1 MSNKR
6 IFIDRQFGSRAGGLI
21 TTILVLV
28 SLSAVL
34 AACGTDEGDD
44 GASTEESTGATNGLT
59 AGMQAEKEIIEN
71 AIQTYFSRT
80 GRSELDPREK
90 PGPIGPW
97 HVVPFKGDIKGIRLP
112 TRYHYAWDA
121 AGNITAVVDAP
132 AGEEE

>member
-6 IFIDRQFGSRAGGLI
+6 ISFDGRSGSRAGGLI
-21 TTILVLV
+21 ATIFVLI

-34 AACGTDEGDD
+34 AACGTDD
-44 GASTEESTGATNGLT
+44 GAATEESTGAANGLT
-59 AGMQAEKEIIEN
+59 AEMQAEKEIIEN

-80 GRSELDPREK
+80 GRSEIEPREK
-90 PGPIGPW
+90 AGPIGPW

-121 AGNITAVVDAP
+121 AGNITAVVEAP
-132 AGEEE
+132 AGEE

>member
-6 IFIDRQFGSRAGGLI
+6 ISFDGRFGSRAGGLI
-21 TTILVLV
+21 ATIFVLV

-34 AACGTDEGDD
+34 ASCGTDEGDG
-44 GASTEESTGATNGLT
+44 GAAIEESTGATNGLT
-59 AGMQAEKEIIEN
+59 AEMQAEKEIIEN

-80 GRSELDPREK
+80 GRSELEPREK
-90 PGPIGPW
+90 AGPIGPW
-97 HVVPFKGDIKGIRLP
+97 HVVPFKGDIKGLRLP

-121 AGNITAVVDAP
+121 AGNITAVVEAP